1 MARAEME
8 TDDNISQSEKA
19 AGISI
24 YIYIYI
30 YVYIYIYL
38 YINIYIQEIYH
49 PSNSLNAST
58 QQGSNILCE
67 HMKTKS
73 GPNLTASLNHF
84 YNGIKD
90 ICSICIC

>member
-24 YIYIYI
+24 YIYIY
-30 YVYIYIYL
+30 VYICIYL

-58 QQGSNILCE
+58 QLGSNILCE

-73 GPNLTASLNHF
+73 GPYLTASLNHF